1 MVIAGLLPWLQFAV
15 CALLIGFAGQKLT
28 RYAAVISD
36 RTGLPSSWIGLVLL
50 SAATSLPELFTGLSA
65 VTLFEAPDIAMGD
78 ALGSCILN
86 LGLLV
91 ALDALSRD
99 ESIFCRVDQRHVL
112 TAGFGTILIGI
123 VGLAILT
130 SGTVVGRTFYHV
142 SVSTPLIIL
151 IYFVAVRATFTHE
164 RRLAIASPTVGEP
177 DPLTLNQAILRYVA
191 AAAVVAIAG
200 SLLPSVGMQ
209 IVASTGWQVSFV
221 GTLFVA
227 AATSLPEFV
236 VIVSALR
243 RNSPDMAIA
252 ALLGSNLF
260 DILVIAID
268 DLAYDGGSIFAAVSP
283 ANAASAIAAVIMNG
297 IFIVALL
304 YRPKN
309 RFFGTISWASLSLL
323 TAYFF
328 SAYFI
333 FLYGP

>member
-1 MVIAGLLPWLQFAV
+1 MIAGLTAWLQFAV
-15 CALLIGFAGQKLT
+15 CALLIGFAGHKLT

-36 RTGLPSSWIGLVLL
+36 RTDLPSSWVGLVLL
-50 SAATSLPELFTGLSA
+50 STATSLPELSTGLSA
-65 VTLFEAPDIAMGD
+65 VTLFDAPNIAMGD

-99 ESIFCRVDQRHVL
+99 ESIYRRIDQRHVL

-123 VGLAILT
+123 VGLTILT
-130 SGTVVGRTFYHV
+130 SETMIGQAFYHV
-142 SVSTPLIIL
+142 SAYTPLIIL
-151 IYFVAVRATFTHE
+151 TYLVAVRATFTHE
-164 RRLAIASPTVGEP
+164 RRLATTSPTVGEP
-177 DPLTLNQAILRYVA
+177 DPLTLKQAILRYA
-191 AAAVVAIAG
+191 AAASVVAIAG
-200 SLLPSVGMQ
+200 SLLPAVAMQ
-209 IVASTGWQVSFV
+209 IVASTGWQISFV

-260 DILVIAID
+260 DILVIAVD
-268 DLAYDGGSIFAAVSP
+268 DLAYREGSIFAAVSP
-283 ANAASAIAAVIMNG
+283 ANAASAFAAVIMNG

-304 YRPKN
+304 YQPKN

-323 TAYFF
+323 TVYFF
-328 SAYFI
+328 SAYFV